1 MASAQ
6 QVLQFLITGITNGS
20 IYALIA
26 LGFVVISSVTS
37 VINFAQG
44 EFAMLGALLAV
55 WLIAVGLPQGLAVM
69 VAVVGVGIF
78 SAVLYQF
85 GLRPARDASP
95 LTLIIITI
103 GAALA
108 IRGVAL
114 VIWGT
119 DPYQMAPFTAGS
131 PLQVGGAVI
140 RLQSLWVLGT
150 TLVLQPLL
158 HLFFTR
164 TMLGRSLRACAVNR
178 LAARLMGI
186 RTDRMALLAFGLS
199 GSVGALGGIII
210 APIIFA
216 TYDMGLMLSLKGFVA
231 AVMGGMVN
239 YPAAVAG
246 GFLLGILES
255 LGAGFISSGYKDAVA
270 FIALFII
277 LLSKPRWL
285 VRAEQET
292 EEGP

>member
-1 MASAQ
+1 MTSAQ
-6 QVLQFLITGITNGS
+6 QLLQYVITGITNGS

-26 LGFVVISSVTS
+26 LGFVVIHSVTS

-44 EFAMLGALLAV
+44 EFAMLGALLAIS
-55 WLIAVGLPQGLAVM
+55 LIVGGLPQGLAVA
-69 VAVVGVGIF
+69 VAVVGVGVF
-78 SAVLYQF
+78 AAGLYRV

-95 LTLIIITI
+95 LTMIIITI
-103 GAALA
+103 GAALS

-114 VIWGT
+114 AIWGT
-119 DPYQMAPFTAGS
+119 EPYGMPPFSSGA

-150 TLVLQPLL
+150 TLLLQPLL
-158 HLFFTR
+158 HVFFTR

-178 LAARLMGI
+178 RAARLMGI
-186 RTDRMALLAFGLS
+186 RTDTMALLAFGLS
-199 GSVGALGGIII
+199 GAVGALGGIIV

-231 AVMGGMVN
+231 AVMGGLVN

-255 LGAGFISSGYKDAVA
+255 LGAGLVSSGYKDAIA
-270 FIALFII
+270 FVALFII
-277 LLSKPRWL
+277 LLSKPRWI
-285 VRAEQET
+285 VRSEQGT
-292 EEGP
+292 EEGS

>member
-6 QVLQFLITGITNGS
+6 QVLQFLVTGITNGS

-55 WLIAVGLPQGLAVM
+55 WLIAAGLPQGLAVV
-69 VAVVGVGIF
+69 VAVVGVGLF
-78 SAVLYQF
+78 SAVLYQV

-199 GSVGALGGIII
+199 GGVGALGGVII

-216 TYDMGLMLSLKGFVA
+216 TYDMGLMLTLKGFVA

>member
-1 MASAQ
+1 
-6 QVLQFLITGITNGS
+6 
-20 IYALIA
+20 
-26 LGFVVISSVTS
+26 VVVT
-37 VINFAQG
+37 
-44 EFAMLGALLAV
+44 
-55 WLIAVGLPQGLAVM
+55 
-69 VAVVGVGIF
+69 VVGVGLF
-78 SAVLYQF
+78 SAVLYQV

-199 GSVGALGGIII
+199 GGVGALGGVII

-216 TYDMGLMLSLKGFVA
+216 TYDMGLMLTLKGFVA

>member
-1 MASAQ
+1 MVSTQ

-26 LGFVVISSVTS
+26 LGFVVIYSVTS

-44 EFAMLGALLAV
+44 EFAMLGALMAV
-55 WLIAVGLPQGLAVM
+55 SLITAGLPQGLALV
-69 VAVVGVGIF
+69 VAVIGVGIL
-78 SAVLYQF
+78 SAVLYRV

-108 IRGVAL
+108 IRGLAL
-114 VIWGT
+114 VVWGT
-119 DPYQMAPFTAGS
+119 DPYQMAPFTVGS

-158 HLFFTR
+158 NLFFTR

-186 RTDRMALLAFGLS
+186 RTDRMGLLAFGLS
-199 GSVGALGGIII
+199 GAVGALGGVII

-231 AVMGGMVN
+231 AVMGGLVN

-255 LGAGFISSGYKDAVA
+255 LGAGFISSGYKDAIA

-285 VRAEQET
+285 VRAEQEI

>member
-1 MASAQ
+1 MTFTEQ
-6 QVLQFLITGITNGS
+6 LLQFLVTGITNGS
-20 IYALIA
+20 IYALIG
-26 LGFVVISSVTS
+26 LGFVVIYSVTS

-44 EFAMLGALLAV
+44 EFAMLGALGAV
-55 WLIAVGLPQGLAVM
+55 SLIAAGLPQGLAV
-69 VAVVGVGIF
+69 VAAVIGVGIF
-78 SAVLYQF
+78 AAFLYQV

-103 GAALA
+103 GAGLA
-108 IRGVAL
+108 IRGAGL
-114 VIWGT
+114 AIWGT
-119 DPYQMAPFTAGS
+119 DPYQMAAFTSGPPF
-131 PLQVGGAVI
+131 QVGGAVV

-186 RTDRMALLAFGLS
+186 RTARMALLAFGLS
-199 GSVGALGGIII
+199 GSVGALGGVII

-239 YPAAVAG
+239 YSAAVAG

-285 VRAEQET
+285 VRAEQEI
-292 EEGP
+292 EEDP

>member
-1 MASAQ
+1 MTSAQ
-6 QVLQFLITGITNGS
+6 QLLQFLVTGITNGS

-26 LGFVVISSVTS
+26 LGFVVIYSVTS

-55 WLIAVGLPQGLAVM
+55 WLIAAGLPQGLAV
-69 VAVVGVGIF
+69 VVTVVGVGLF
-78 SAVLYQF
+78 SAVLYQV

-199 GSVGALGGIII
+199 GGVGALGGVII

-216 TYDMGLMLSLKGFVA
+216 TYDMGLMLTLKGFVA

>member
-1 MASAQ
+1 MISTQ

-26 LGFVVISSVTS
+26 LGFVVIYSVTS

-44 EFAMLGALLAV
+44 EFAMLGALMAV
-55 WLIAVGLPQGLAVM
+55 SLIAAGLPQGLALVG
-69 VAVVGVGIF
+69 AVIGVGIF
-78 SAVLYQF
+78 SALLYRV

-95 LTLIIITI
+95 LVLIIITI

-108 IRGVAL
+108 IRGAAL
-114 VIWGT
+114 VVWGT

-199 GSVGALGGIII
+199 GAVGALGGILI

-231 AVMGGMVN
+231 AVMGGLVN

-255 LGAGFISSGYKDAVA
+255 LGAGLISSGYKDAIA
-270 FIALFII
+270 FVALFLI
-277 LLSKPRWL
+277 LLSKPRWI
-285 VRAEQET
+285 VRSEQEI
-292 EEGP
+292 EEGS

>member
-1 MASAQ
+1 
-6 QVLQFLITGITNGS
+6 
-20 IYALIA
+20 
-26 LGFVVISSVTS
+26 
-37 VINFAQG
+37 
-44 EFAMLGALLAV
+44 
-55 WLIAVGLPQGLAVM
+55 
-69 VAVVGVGIF
+69 
-78 SAVLYQF
+78 
-85 GLRPARDASP
+85 
-95 LTLIIITI
+95 
-103 GAALA
+103 
-108 IRGVAL
+108 
-114 VIWGT
+114 
-119 DPYQMAPFTAGS
+119 
-131 PLQVGGAVI
+131 
-140 RLQSLWVLGT
+140 
-150 TLVLQPLL
+150 
-158 HLFFTR
+158 
-164 TMLGRSLRACAVNR
+164 MLGRSLRACAVNR

-199 GSVGALGGIII
+199 GAVGALGGVII

-255 LGAGFISSGYKDAVA
+255 LGAGFISSGYKDAIA

-285 VRAEQET
+285 VQAEEEI

>member
-1 MASAQ
+1 MTSAQ
-6 QVLQFLITGITNGS
+6 QVLQFLVTGITNGS

-26 LGFVVISSVTS
+26 LGFVVIYSVTS

-55 WLIAVGLPQGLAVM
+55 WLIAAGLPQGLAV
-69 VAVVGVGIF
+69 VVTVVGVGLF
-78 SAVLYQF
+78 SAVLYQV

-199 GSVGALGGIII
+199 GGVGALGGVII

-216 TYDMGLMLSLKGFVA
+216 TYDMGLMLTLKGFVA

>member
-1 MASAQ
+1 MVSTQ

-26 LGFVVISSVTS
+26 LGFVVIYSVTS

-55 WLIAVGLPQGLAVM
+55 SLIAAGLPQGLAV
-69 VAVVGVGIF
+69 VAAVIGVGIF
-78 SAVLYQF
+78 TAVLYKV

-114 VIWGT
+114 VVWGT
-119 DPYQMAPFTAGS
+119 EPYQMAPFTVGS

-199 GSVGALGGIII
+199 GSVGALGGVII

-231 AVMGGMVN
+231 AVMGGLVN

-255 LGAGFISSGYKDAVA
+255 LGAGFISSGYKDAIA

-277 LLSKPRWL
+277 LLSTPRWL
-285 VRAEQET
+285 VRAEQEI

>member
-1 MASAQ
+1 MISTQ

-26 LGFVVISSVTS
+26 LGFVVIYSVTS

-44 EFAMLGALLAV
+44 EFAMLGALMAV
-55 WLIAVGLPQGLAVM
+55 SLIAAGLPQGLALVG
-69 VAVVGVGIF
+69 AVIGVGIF
-78 SAVLYQF
+78 SALLYRV

-95 LTLIIITI
+95 LVLIIITI

-108 IRGVAL
+108 IRGAAL
-114 VIWGT
+114 VVWGT

-131 PLQVGGAVI
+131 PLQVGGAVV
-140 RLQSLWVLGT
+140 RLQSVWVLGT

-199 GSVGALGGIII
+199 GGVGALGGVII

-216 TYDMGLMLSLKGFVA
+216 TYDMGLMLTLKGFVA

>member
-1 MASAQ
+1 MISTE
-6 QVLQFLITGITNGS
+6 QVLQFLVTGITNGS

-26 LGFVVISSVTS
+26 LGFVVIYSVTS

-44 EFAMLGALLAV
+44 EFAMLGALMAV
-55 WLIAVGLPQGLAVM
+55 SLITAGLPQGLALVG
-69 VAVVGVGIF
+69 AVIGVGIL
-78 SAVLYQF
+78 SAVLYQV
-85 GLRPARDASP
+85 GLRPARDSSP

-108 IRGVAL
+108 IRGIAL

-119 DPYQMAPFTAGS
+119 DPYQMAAFTTGS

-199 GSVGALGGIII
+199 GAVGALGGVII

-255 LGAGFISSGYKDAVA
+255 LGAGFISSGYKDAIA

>member
-1 MASAQ
+1 MISTQ

-26 LGFVVISSVTS
+26 LGFVVIYSVTS

-44 EFAMLGALLAV
+44 EFAMLGALMAV
-55 WLIAVGLPQGLAVM
+55 SLIAAGLPQGLALVG
-69 VAVVGVGIF
+69 AVIGVGIF
-78 SAVLYQF
+78 SALLYRV

-95 LTLIIITI
+95 LVLIIITI

-108 IRGVAL
+108 IRGAAL
-114 VIWGT
+114 VVWGT

-131 PLQVGGAVI
+131 PLQVGGAVV

-199 GSVGALGGIII
+199 GAVGALGGVII

-255 LGAGFISSGYKDAVA
+255 LGAGFISSGYKDAIA

-285 VRAEQET
+285 VQAEEEI

>member
-1 MASAQ
+1 MSTGQ
-6 QVLQFLITGITNGS
+6 QILQYLVAGITTGS

-26 LGFVVISSVTS
+26 LGFVVIHSVTS

-44 EFAMLGALLAV
+44 EFAMLGALLAIS
-55 WLIAVGLPQGLAVM
+55 LIAAGLPQPLAVLAA
-69 VAVVGVGIF
+69 VAGVGVFASG
-78 SAVLYQF
+78 LYRVA
-85 GLRPARDASP
+85 LRPARDASP

-108 IRGVAL
+108 IRGMAL

-119 DPYQMAPFTAGS
+119 EPYGMRAFSSGR
-131 PLQVGGAVI
+131 PLQVGGAVV

-150 TLVLQPLL
+150 TLLLQPLL
-158 HLFFTR
+158 HLFFSR

-178 LAARLMGI
+178 RAARLMGI
-186 RTDRMALLAFGLS
+186 RTDRMGLFAFGLS
-199 GSVGALGGIII
+199 GAVGALGGVIV

-231 AVMGGMVN
+231 AVMGGLVN
-239 YPAAVAG
+239 YQAAVAG

-255 LGAGFISSGYKDAVA
+255 LGAGLVSSGYKDAIA
-270 FIALFII
+270 FVALFVI
-277 LLSKPRWL
+277 LLSRPRWI
-285 VRAEQET
+285 VRS
-292 EEGP
+292 EEGIEEGR

>member
-26 LGFVVISSVTS
+26 LGFVVIYSVTS

-55 WLIAVGLPQGLAVM
+55 WLIAVGLAQG
-69 VAVVGVGIF
+69 
-78 SAVLYQF
+78 
-85 GLRPARDASP
+85 ASP

-140 RLQSLWVLGT
+140 RLQSRWVLGT

-186 RTDRMALLAFGLS
+186 RTDRMGLLAFGLS
-199 GSVGALGGIII
+199 GAVGALGGIII
-210 APIIFA
+210 TPIIYA
-216 TYDMGLMLSLKGFVA
+216 TYDMG
-231 AVMGGMVN
+231 
-239 YPAAVAG
+239 
-246 GFLLGILES
+246 
-255 LGAGFISSGYKDAVA
+255 
-270 FIALFII
+270 
-277 LLSKPRWL
+277 
-285 VRAEQET
+285 
-292 EEGP
+292 

>member
-1 MASAQ
+1 MTFASQ
-6 QVLQFLITGITNGS
+6 LLQFLLTGITNGS

-26 LGFVVISSVTS
+26 LGFVVIHSVTS
-37 VINFAQG
+37 VVNFAQG
-44 EFAMLGALLAV
+44 EFAMLGALLAIS
-55 WLIAVGLPQGLAVM
+55 LIAAGLPQG
-69 VAVVGVGIF
+69 VAVAAAVIAVGAF
-78 SAVLYQF
+78 AALLYRV

-95 LTLIIITI
+95 LAMIIITI

-119 DPYQMAPFTAGS
+119 EPYAMQPFSAGN
-131 PLQVGGAVI
+131 PLQMGGAVV
-140 RLQSLWVLGT
+140 RLQSLWVLGS
-150 TLVLQPLL
+150 TLMLQPLL

-178 LAARLMGI
+178 LAARLVGI
-186 RTDRMALLAFGLS
+186 QTEKMALMAFGLS
-199 GSVGALGGIII
+199 GAVGALGGIII
-210 APIIFA
+210 TPIIFA

-231 AVMGGMVN
+231 AVMGGLVN

-255 LGAGFISSGYKDAVA
+255 LGAGLISSGYKDAIA
-270 FIALFII
+270 FVALFVI
-277 LLSKPRWL
+277 LISKPRWII
-285 VRAEQET
+285 RSEQGI
-292 EEGP
+292 EEGR

>member
-1 MASAQ
+1 MTFAQ
-6 QVLQFLITGITNGS
+6 QLLQYLVTGITNGS
-20 IYALIA
+20 IYALLG
-26 LGFVVISSVTS
+26 LGFVVIYSVTS

-55 WLIAVGLPQGLAVM
+55 SLIAGGLPQGLALVG
-69 VAVVGVGIF
+69 AVVGVAIF
-78 SAVLYQF
+78 AAALYRV

-95 LTLIIITI
+95 LTLIIVTI

-119 DPYQMAPFTAGS
+119 EPYRMSPFTAGR
-131 PLQVGGAVI
+131 PFQVLGAVI
-140 RLQSLWVLGT
+140 RIQSLWVLGM
-150 TLVLQPLL
+150 TLMLQPVL
-158 HLFFTR
+158 HVFFTR

-186 RTDRMALLAFGLS
+186 RTDRMALLAFALS
-199 GSVGALGGIII
+199 GALGALGGIII
-210 APIIFA
+210 TPIIFA
-216 TYDMGLMLSLKGFVA
+216 TYDMGLMLTLKGFVA

-239 YPAAVAG
+239 YPGAVAG

-255 LGAGFISSGYKDAVA
+255 LGAGLISSGYKDAIA
-270 FIALFII
+270 FVALFII
-277 LLSKPRWL
+277 LLSKPRW
-285 VRAEQET
+285 VARG
-292 EEGP
+292 EEGMEEGS

>member
-1 MASAQ
+1 MVSSQ

-26 LGFVVISSVTS
+26 LGFVVIYSVTS

-44 EFAMLGALLAV
+44 EFAMLGALMAV
-55 WLIAVGLPQGLAVM
+55 SLITAGLPQGLAL
-69 VAVVGVGIF
+69 VAAVIGVGILA
-78 SAVLYQF
+78 AVLYRV

-114 VIWGT
+114 VVWGT
-119 DPYQMAPFTAGS
+119 DPYQMAPFTVGS

-158 HLFFTR
+158 NLFFTR

-199 GSVGALGGIII
+199 GAVGALGGVII

-231 AVMGGMVN
+231 AVMGGLVN

-255 LGAGFISSGYKDAVA
+255 LGAGFISSGYKDAIA

-285 VRAEQET
+285 VRAEQEI

>member
-1 MASAQ
+1 MTSAQ
-6 QVLQFLITGITNGS
+6 QVLQFLVTGITNGS

-26 LGFVVISSVTS
+26 LGFVVIYSVTS

-55 WLIAVGLPQGLAVM
+55 WLIAVGLPQGLALVA
-69 VAVVGVGIF
+69 AVVGVGLF
-78 SAVLYQF
+78 SAVLYQV

-199 GSVGALGGIII
+199 GAVGALGGVII

-255 LGAGFISSGYKDAVA
+255 LGAGFISSGYKDAIA

-285 VRAEQET
+285 VQAEEEI

>member
-1 MASAQ
+1 MVSTQ
-6 QVLQFLITGITNGS
+6 QALQFLVTGITNGS

-26 LGFVVISSVTS
+26 LGFVVIYSVTS

-44 EFAMLGALLAV
+44 EFAMLGALMAV
-55 WLIAVGLPQGLAVM
+55 SLITAGLPQGLALV
-69 VAVVGVGIF
+69 VAVIGVGIL
-78 SAVLYQF
+78 SAVLYRV

-108 IRGVAL
+108 IRGMAL
-114 VIWGT
+114 VVWGT
-119 DPYQMAPFTAGS
+119 DPYQMAPFTVGS
-131 PLQVGGAVI
+131 PFQVGGAVI

-158 HLFFTR
+158 NLFFTR

-199 GSVGALGGIII
+199 GAVGALGGVII

-255 LGAGFISSGYKDAVA
+255 LGAGFISSGYKDAIA

-285 VRAEQET
+285 VRAEQEI

>member
-1 MASAQ
+1 M
-6 QVLQFLITGITNGS
+6 TGFVQLLVSGLALGA
-20 IYALIA
+20 IYALVC
-26 LGFVVISSVTS
+26 LGFVVIYSVTS

>member
-1 MASAQ
+1 MTSAQ
-6 QVLQFLITGITNGS
+6 QLLQFLVSGITNGS

-26 LGFVVISSVTS
+26 LGFVVIYSVTS

-55 WLIAVGLPQGLAVM
+55 WLIAAGLPQGLAV
-69 VAVVGVGIF
+69 VVTVVGVGLF
-78 SAVLYQF
+78 SAVLYQV

-140 RLQSLWVLGT
+140 RLQSLWVLGA

-199 GSVGALGGIII
+199 GGVGALGGVIV

-239 YPAAVAG
+239 YPTAVAG

-285 VRAEQET
+285 VRAEQES

>member
-1 MASAQ
+1 MTSAQ
-6 QVLQFLITGITNGS
+6 QVLQFLVTGITNGS

-26 LGFVVISSVTS
+26 LGFVVIYSVTS

-55 WLIAVGLPQGLAVM
+55 WLIAAGLPQGLAVV
-69 VAVVGVGIF
+69 VAVIGVGIF
-78 SAVLYQF
+78 AAVLYQV

-199 GSVGALGGIII
+199 GGVGALGGVII

-216 TYDMGLMLSLKGFVA
+216 TYDMGLMLTLKGFVA

>member
-1 MASAQ
+1 MTSLQ
-6 QVLQFLITGITNGS
+6 QVLQYLVTGITNGS

-26 LGFVVISSVTS
+26 LGFVVIHSVTS

-44 EFAMLGALLAV
+44 EFAMLGALLAIS
-55 WLIAVGLPQGLAVM
+55 LMGAGLPQGPALLVS
-69 VAVVGVGIF
+69 VAGVGAF
-78 SAVLYQF
+78 AAALYRV

-95 LTLIIITI
+95 LTMIIITI

-108 IRGVAL
+108 IRGASL

-119 DPYQMAPFTAGS
+119 EPYRMAPFTAGS
-131 PLQVGGAVI
+131 PLQAGGAVI

-150 TLVLQPLL
+150 TLLLQPLL
-158 HLFFTR
+158 HVFFTR

-199 GSVGALGGIII
+199 GGVGALGGILI

-216 TYDMGLMLSLKGFVA
+216 TYDMGLMLTLKGFVA
-231 AVMGGMVN
+231 AVMGGLVN

-255 LGAGFISSGYKDAVA
+255 LGAGLISSGYKDAIA
-270 FIALFII
+270 FVALFVI
-277 LLSKPRWL
+277 LLSKPRWI
-285 VRAEQET
+285 VHSEQAMED
-292 EEGP
+292 GS

>member
-26 LGFVVISSVTS
+26 LGFVVIYSVTS

-55 WLIAVGLPQGLAVM
+55 WLIAAGLPQGLAV
-69 VAVVGVGIF
+69 VVTVVGVGLF
-78 SAVLYQF
+78 SAVLYQV

-199 GSVGALGGIII
+199 GGVGALGGVII

-216 TYDMGLMLSLKGFVA
+216 TYDMGLMLTLKGFVA

>member
-1 MASAQ
+1 MVTTQ
-6 QVLQFLITGITNGS
+6 QALQFLVTGITNGS

-26 LGFVVISSVTS
+26 LGFVVIYSVTS

-44 EFAMLGALLAV
+44 EFAMLGALMAV
-55 WLIAVGLPQGLAVM
+55 SLITAGLPQGLALV
-69 VAVVGVGIF
+69 VAVIGVGIL
-78 SAVLYQF
+78 SAVLYRV

-108 IRGVAL
+108 IRGMAL
-114 VIWGT
+114 VVWGT
-119 DPYQMAPFTAGS
+119 DPYQMAPFTVGS

-158 HLFFTR
+158 NLFFTR

-199 GSVGALGGIII
+199 GAVGALGGVII

-255 LGAGFISSGYKDAVA
+255 LGAGFISSGYKDAIA

-285 VRAEQET
+285 VRAEQEI

>member
-1 MASAQ
+1 MISTQ

-26 LGFVVISSVTS
+26 LGFVVIYSVTS

-44 EFAMLGALLAV
+44 EFAMLGALMAV
-55 WLIAVGLPQGLAVM
+55 SLIAAGLPQGLALVG
-69 VAVVGVGIF
+69 AVIGVGIF
-78 SAVLYQF
+78 SALLYRV

-95 LTLIIITI
+95 LVLIIITI

-108 IRGVAL
+108 IRGAAL
-114 VIWGT
+114 VVWGT

-131 PLQVGGAVI
+131 PLQVGGAVV
-140 RLQSLWVLGT
+140 RLQSVWVLGT

-164 TMLGRSLRACAVNR
+164 TMLGLSLRACAVNR

-199 GSVGALGGIII
+199 GAVGALGGVII

-255 LGAGFISSGYKDAVA
+255 LGAGFISSGYKDAIA

-285 VRAEQET
+285 VQAEQEI

>member
-1 MASAQ
+1 MTSSQ
-6 QVLQFLITGITNGS
+6 QLLQYLITGITNGS

-26 LGFVVISSVTS
+26 LGFVVIHSVTS

-44 EFAMLGALLAV
+44 EFAMLGALLAIS
-55 WLIAVGLPQGLAVM
+55 LIAAGLPQGLALV
-69 VAVVGVGIF
+69 VAVLAVGVF
-78 SAVLYQF
+78 AAALYRV

-95 LTLIIITI
+95 LTMIIITI

-108 IRGVAL
+108 IRGTAL
-114 VIWGT
+114 AIWGT
-119 DPYQMAPFTAGS
+119 EPYGMRPFSTGG
-131 PLQVGGAVI
+131 PLQMGGAVI
-140 RLQSLWVLGT
+140 RLQSLWVLAT
-150 TLVLQPLL
+150 TLLLQPLL
-158 HLFFTR
+158 HVFFTR

-186 RTDRMALLAFGLS
+186 RADRMALLAFGLS
-199 GSVGALGGIII
+199 GAVGGLGGILI

-231 AVMGGMVN
+231 AVLGGLVN

-255 LGAGFISSGYKDAVA
+255 LGAGLISSGYKDAIA
-270 FIALFII
+270 FVALFII
-277 LLSKPRWL
+277 LLSKPRWI
-285 VRAEQET
+285 VRSEQAIED
-292 EEGP
+292 ES

>member
-1 MASAQ
+1 MVSTQ
-6 QVLQFLITGITNGS
+6 QVLQFLVTGITNGS

-26 LGFVVISSVTS
+26 LGFVVIYSVTS

-55 WLIAVGLPQGLAVM
+55 SLITAGLPQGLAVV
-69 VAVVGVGIF
+69 VAVIGVGIF
-78 SAVLYQF
+78 TAVLYKV
-85 GLRPARDASP
+85 GLLPARDASP

-119 DPYQMAPFTAGS
+119 EPYQMAPFTVGS

-158 HLFFTR
+158 HLFFNR

-186 RTDRMALLAFGLS
+186 RADRMAVLAFGLS
-199 GSVGALGGIII
+199 GAVGGLGGILI

-231 AVMGGMVN
+231 AVMGGLVN

-255 LGAGFISSGYKDAVA
+255 LGAGLISSGYKDAIA
-270 FIALFII
+270 FIALFLI
-277 LLSKPRWL
+277 LLSKPRWI
-285 VRAEQET
+285 VRSEQEI
-292 EEGP
+292 EEGS

>member
-1 MASAQ
+1 MLAAQ
-6 QVLQFLITGITNGS
+6 QVLQFLVTGITNGS

-26 LGFVVISSVTS
+26 LGFVVIYSVTS

-55 WLIAVGLPQGLAVM
+55 SLIAAGLPQALAVGA
-69 VAVVGVGIF
+69 AVVGVGIF
-78 SAVLYQF
+78 AAVLYRV

-103 GAALA
+103 GAGLA

-114 VIWGT
+114 VVWGT
-119 DPYQMAPFTAGS
+119 EPYRMAAFTPGP
-131 PLQVGGAVI
+131 PLQMGGAVI

-186 RTDRMALLAFGLS
+186 RTDRMALLAFALS
-199 GSVGALGGIII
+199 GAVGALGGVII

-231 AVMGGMVN
+231 AVMGGLVN

-246 GFLLGILES
+246 GFLLGVLES
-255 LGAGFISSGYKDAVA
+255 LGAGFISSGYKDAIA

-285 VRAEQET
+285 VRAEQEI